1 VRKTISPPVGTVF
14 VGHAAARRHSD
25 APAYVSEY
33 RKSGRLEEW
42 AKAED
47 LTNLEFVPPGAVY
60 PASPKDEAV
69 PSAKRYRFR
78 VADE

>member
-1 VRKTISPPVGTVF
+1 M
-14 VGHAAARRHSD
+14 
-25 APAYVSEY
+25 
-33 RKSGRLEEW
+33 
-42 AKAED
+42 AED